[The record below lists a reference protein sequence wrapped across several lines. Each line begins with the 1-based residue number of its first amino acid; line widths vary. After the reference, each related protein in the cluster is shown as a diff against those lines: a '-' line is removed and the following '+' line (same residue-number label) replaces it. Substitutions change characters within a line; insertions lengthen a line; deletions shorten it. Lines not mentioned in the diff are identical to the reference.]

1 MHREVIMSAPIHMVH
16 SPFRRDKDV
25 GPVHLVYAPRGA
37 REQTQQVSTLPSA
50 PQIELL
56 ARGFSG
62 DRGMLE
68 RQHALMGRIVLLLLI
83 WSVAGVAVAAGVWAK
98 TWMPDARAPLS
109 VSLGNDDRWL
119 APVATR
125 PEQPNQQVDVAARAM
140 PEPKTTQEPANSPDR
155 SEPAS
160 LDSAAATMTQPPLA
174 QVPVPAPA
182 VATRELPPRQTV
194 SDLVQQRRVAEQRA
208 IFADQRVMREL
219 KSTPEPANL
228 PDRSEPASLSFT
240 AATMTQPPPAQGP
253 VPAAAAATRELPP
266 QQTVLDFVTR
276 HLDADEL
283 ALMLRRADDLI
294 KSGDFSSARLLLT
307 RVAEA
312 GDAHAALTLA
322 GTFDPDALRAAGMQG
337 GAPDI
342 ALARLWYERAAQLG
356 AADAPRRL
364 RELATASAR

>member
-37 REQTQQVSTLPSA
+37 REQTQQVSTLPPA

-125 PEQPNQQVDVAARAM
+125 PEQPNQQVDVAARGM

-155 SEPAS
+155 SE
-160 LDSAAATMTQPPLA
+160 
-174 QVPVPAPA
+174 
-182 VATRELPPRQTV
+182 
-194 SDLVQQRRVAEQRA
+194 
-208 IFADQRVMREL
+208 
-219 KSTPEPANL
+219 ST
-228 PDRSEPASLSFT
+228 SFNSP

-312 GDAHAALTLA
+312 GDARAALTLA
-322 GTFDPDALRAAGMQG
+322 GTFDPDVLRAAGMQS